1 MQVLSR
7 KIIRIVW
14 MQGLLLAATIPF
26 SLLWAQTAASPLRSD
41 TPAPVT
47 ESADNQPVTTIRASV
62 QEVNL
67 VFTATDKRGRFK
79 RNLSLSDFSILDDGK
94 PPASV
99 RSFRAETDLPIRAGL
114 VLDVSGS
121 ITSRFT
127 FEQEAAIK
135 FFNNVIRP
143 KTDQAFVV
151 AFDSVPTLTQDFTD
165 NPALL
170 AKGVTALKPFGGS
183 AVFDAIYFAATK
195 KLRKED
201 EGKSVRRVIILISD
215 GEDNQSRLSSHQVLE
230 MAQRSEVTIYAI
242 STNTS
247 NTIMRGDKLMAKLA
261 AETGG
266 RAFFPLS
273 IRDVAH
279 AFECIQ
285 EELRSQYALSY
296 QPANFALDGR
306 YRHIQVSTHNK
317 SVLVRARKGYLA
329 SDN

>member
-1 MQVLSR
+1 MG
-7 KIIRIVW
+7 I
-14 MQGLLLAATIPF
+14 QGLLLAALPA
-26 SLLWAQTAASPLRSD
+26 LVRAQTTASPLRSD
-41 TPAPVT
+41 TPVPGTA
-47 ESADNQPVTTIRASV
+47 SADNGPVTTIRTSV

-67 VFTATDKRGRFK
+67 VFAATDKRGRFK
-79 RNLSLSDFSILDDGK
+79 QNLSLSDFSILDDGK

-143 KTDQAFVV
+143 KTDEAFVV
-151 AFDSVPTLTQDFTD
+151 AFDAVPTLTQDFTD

-195 KLRKED
+195 KLKKED
-201 EGKSVRRVIILISD
+201 EGKALRRVIVLISD
-215 GEDNQSRLSSHQVLE
+215 GEDNQSRLSREQVLE

-247 NTIMRGDKLMAKLA
+247 NTITRGDKLMAKLA

-266 RAFFPLS
+266 RAFFPLNVGG
-273 IRDVAH
+273 VAR
-279 AFECIQ
+279 AFETIQ

-296 QPANFALDGR
+296 QPADFALDGH
-306 YRHIQVSTHNK
+306 YRHIQISTPHKK
-317 SVLVRARKGYLA
+317 SVLVRARKGYVA